1 MNKKNLVVRKAVVGM
16 AILATLQVLALGAL
30 VILLINDEDIAW
42 LGGAQ
47 GALLVAALLV
57 ILNGILAVRET
68 MMLWGS
74 RERNEMLID
83 TVGQMEKLNLTL
95 RAQRHDFLNHLQV
108 LHGLMEMEEYAAAD
122 EYIGDIYS
130 DIKRVSRMMRTAQP
144 AVNALLQ
151 AKAGDC
157 EQKGLQFELQ
167 VGTRLEHLAI
177 EPWALCRVL
186 GNLIDNAAE
195 AVMLAQR
202 KGTILVELSED
213 LKSYRISVH
222 NNGPEIPASLREQ
235 IFKPGFST
243 KGDER
248 GMGLAIVS
256 HILEENGGS
265 IALQSDGNG
274 TTFSLRL
281 PKA

>member
-1 MNKKNLVVRKAVVGM
+1 M
-16 AILATLQVLALGAL
+16 
-30 VILLINDEDIAW
+30 ILLINDEDIAW

-57 ILNGILAVRET
+57 ILNGILVVRET

-157 EQKGLQFELQ
+157 EQRGLQFELQ
-167 VGTRLEHLAI
+167 VGTQLEHLAI

-195 AVMLAQR
+195 AAVSVPR

>member
-16 AILATLQVLALGAL
+16 AILAALQVLALGAL

-151 AKAGDC
+151 AKAGDF
-157 EQKGLQFELQ
+157 EQKGLEFELQ
-167 VGTRLEHLAI
+167 VGTQLEHLAI

-195 AVMLAQR
+195 AAVSAPR

-281 PKA
+281 PKE

>member
-16 AILATLQVLALGAL
+16 AILAALQVLALGAL

-151 AKAGDC
+151 AKAGDF
-157 EQKGLQFELQ
+157 EQKGLQFEY
-167 VGTRLEHLAI
+167 LAI

-195 AVMLAQR
+195 AAVSAPR

-281 PKA
+281 PKE

>member
-16 AILATLQVLALGAL
+16 AILAALQVLALGAL

-108 LHGLMEMEEYAAAD
+108 LHGLMEM
-122 EYIGDIYS
+122 
-130 DIKRVSRMMRTAQP
+130 
-144 AVNALLQ
+144 
-151 AKAGDC
+151 
-157 EQKGLQFELQ
+157 
-167 VGTRLEHLAI
+167 
-177 EPWALCRVL
+177 
-186 GNLIDNAAE
+186 
-195 AVMLAQR
+195 
-202 KGTILVELSED
+202 
-213 LKSYRISVH
+213 
-222 NNGPEIPASLREQ
+222 
-235 IFKPGFST
+235 
-243 KGDER
+243 
-248 GMGLAIVS
+248 
-256 HILEENGGS
+256 
-265 IALQSDGNG
+265 
-274 TTFSLRL
+274 
-281 PKA
+281 